1 MLSLYIGPRNYVTG
15 RGILNKIGEEVK
27 KIAESVVLLYDK
39 NVAEIEKN
47 IEEYLN
53 KSGIKYSAV
62 LFRWTVIIEGVIVV
76 KNQHSFDRFSGLF
89 FCELW

>member
-53 KSGIKYSAV
+53 KSGIKYSAFF
-62 LFRWTVIIEGVIVV
+62 LFRQGVFINV
-76 KNQHSFDRFSGLF
+76 GLNLGICG
-89 FCELW
+89 FCFIF